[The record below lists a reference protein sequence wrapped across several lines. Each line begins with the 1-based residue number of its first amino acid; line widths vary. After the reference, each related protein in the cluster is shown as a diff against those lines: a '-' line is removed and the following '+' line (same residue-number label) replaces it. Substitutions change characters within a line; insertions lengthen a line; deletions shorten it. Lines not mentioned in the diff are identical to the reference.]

1 MNLFW
6 RLGFSVAFGIYAF
19 SAESLLP
26 SPVYAALLPPQ
37 FALFHQDRQ
46 TLFPHW
52 NEQGAFAKVL
62 QKDIQ
67 NISIAHNEE
76 QDIRKFT
83 FQLNTLT
90 EKLSVSFTPK
100 IIIKPLILIEELQ
113 DLLLVYHSRRSCDT
127 IPINEN
133 FQMRRLSLA
142 NAVMQMKKIL
152 EKRLNRSLS
161 VCPYYNRIYGFHLQI
176 LW

>member
-6 RLGFSVAFGIYAF
+6 RLGFSAALGLYAL
-19 SAESLLP
+19 SAGFPLLP
-26 SPVYAALLPPQ
+26 SVYDSPLPPR

-46 TLFPHW
+46 ILSPHW

-67 NISIAHNEE
+67 RVAIAYNEE
-76 QDIRKFT
+76 QVIRKFT

-100 IIIKPLILIEELQ
+100 IIIKPFILIEELQ
-113 DLLLVYHSRRSCDT
+113 DLLLVYHTRRSCDT

-161 VCPYYNRIYGFHLQI
+161 LSPYYNRIYGFHLQI